1 MELQIISSVGYE
13 ALENLAE
20 SEPKLFTQGDTNK
33 LRQRME
39 TAARDENGPDVELYV
54 ERLDIRVS
62 LEELNRLQQS
72 GPSSDAEYV
81 PTMRRAIGSSVVQ
94 AANPLLW
101 ATLNCFELPQ
111 YVPVR
116 WRSNNLPQA
125 TENFVRRHWLQYSG
139 PDGRESNAAA
149 RLWWLGEMATRAAE
163 HSKHSYGDLLLAM
176 TGNVNLYHQ
185 ANDRSFLFSNTR
197 LIAAVYDV
205 FLDGNEHLKTTKDAS
220 ALMMRLNLRA
230 ATLSFDFLDY
240 DELRSVVEEA
250 KPPKGP

>member
-1 MELQIISSVGYE
+1 MELPIISNAGYE

-20 SEPKLFTQGDTNK
+20 SEPQLFTQGDANE
-33 LRQRME
+33 LRHRME
-39 TAARDENGPDVELYV
+39 IAARDENGPDVELYG
-54 ERLDIRVS
+54 ERLDIPVS
-62 LEELNRLQQS
+62 LEELNRLQQG
-72 GPSSDAEYV
+72 GPSSDADYV
-81 PTMRRAIGSSVVQ
+81 PTMRRAIGSLVVQ

-116 WRSNNLPQA
+116 WRSSNLPQA

-139 PDGRESNAAA
+139 SDGRESNAAA

-163 HSKHSYGDLLLAM
+163 HSEHSYDDLLVAM
-176 TGNVNLYHQ
+176 AGNVNLYHQ
-185 ANDRSFLFSNTR
+185 ANDRSFLSSNTR
-197 LIAAVYDV
+197 LLAAVYDV
-205 FLDGNEHLKTTKDAS
+205 FLDGNEHLRTTKDAS
-220 ALMMRLNLRA
+220 ALMMALNLRA